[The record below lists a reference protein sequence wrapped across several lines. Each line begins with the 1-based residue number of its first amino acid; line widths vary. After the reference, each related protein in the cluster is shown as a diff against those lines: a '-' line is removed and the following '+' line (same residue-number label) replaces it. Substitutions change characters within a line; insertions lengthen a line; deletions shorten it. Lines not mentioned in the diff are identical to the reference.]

1 MDEIN
6 KENIGIIIL
15 AAGASTRF
23 GKPKQL
29 LEFEKQTLLERIAE
43 NALETGSEIIVV
55 LGANAEKIGE
65 SVENLSVEIVVNE
78 DWQSGM
84 SSSLVEGLRKM
95 IEIKNNL
102 QAVIIL
108 LCDQPFIDE
117 NTILKLIEAQKSTNQ
132 MIVASRYAETIGV
145 PALFRRDVF
154 DELLDLN
161 KEIGAKSIIEKYAE
175 TDLATISVPEAE
187 FDIDTEADF
196 EQLVKSL

>member
-1 MDEIN
+1 MDEID

-15 AAGASTRF
+15 AAGASVRL
-23 GKPKQL
+23 GRPKQL
-29 LEFEKQTLLERIAE
+29 LEFEGETLLERIIE
-43 NALETGSEIIVV
+43 NALASELKTVIV
-55 LGANAEKIGE
+55 LGANVGKVKK

-108 LCDQPFIDE
+108 LCDQPLINE
-117 NTILKLIEAQKSTNQ
+117 NTILKLIETQKSTNQ

-154 DELLDLN
+154 DELLNLT
-161 KEIGAKSIIEKYAE
+161 KKIGAKSIIEKYAE

-187 FDIDTEADF
+187 FDIDTEEDF

>member
-108 LCDQPFIDE
+108 LCDQPLVDE

-154 DELLDLN
+154 DELLNLN

-196 EQLVKSL
+196 ERLTKIL

>member
-6 KENIGIIIL
+6 RENIGIIIL

-29 LEFEKQTLLERIAE
+29 LEFEERTLLERIAE
-43 NALETGSEIIVV
+43 NALQTGLKSVVV
-55 LGANAEKIGE
+55 LGADAEKIKK
-65 SVENLSVEIVVNE
+65 SIKNLSVEIVVNE

-84 SSSLVEGLRKM
+84 SSSIVEGLRKI
-95 IEIKNNL
+95 IEIKNDL

-108 LCDQPFIDE
+108 LCDQPLVE
-117 NTILKLIEAQKSTNQ
+117 KNTILKLIETQKSTNQ

-145 PALFRRDVF
+145 PALFMYDVF
-154 DELLDLN
+154 DELLNLN

-196 EQLVKSL
+196 ERLKNI

>member
-154 DELLDLN
+154 DELLNLN

-196 EQLVKSL
+196 ERLTKIL

>member
-6 KENIGIIIL
+6 KNSDIGIIIL
-15 AAGASTRF
+15 AAGASKRF

-29 LEFEKQTLLERIAE
+29 LEFEEQTLLERIAE
-43 NALETGSEIIVV
+43 NAIQTGLETVVV
-55 LGANAEKIGE
+55 LGANAEKIGK
-65 SVENLSVEIVVNE
+65 SIENLSVETVINE

-95 IEIKNNL
+95 LEIKNDL

-108 LCDQPFIDE
+108 LCDQPLIGK
-117 NTILKLIEAQKSTNQ
+117 NTILKLIETQKSTNQ

-145 PALFRRDVF
+145 PALFMQEVF
-154 DELLDLN
+154 DELLNLN

-187 FDIDTEADF
+187 FDIDTEKDF
-196 EQLVKSL
+196 ERLKTK